1 MRKTAMYPVEE
12 KGRDQGKVFLL
23 TEMTARQGEEWA
35 MKVLLALM
43 ASNVNLPEGFEN
55 LGMAAL
61 AQMGLKALTGL
72 KWEVLEPLLSEMMQN
87 IEIIPD
93 PAKTNVHRALVE
105 DDIEEILTRLKL
117 RAEVW
122 NLNMGFLAAVAPS
135 LLGKKPAAGK
145 R

>member
-1 MRKTAMYPVEE
+1 MRHTAQYKVED
-12 KGRDQGKVFLL
+12 KGRDFGKVFLL
-23 TEMTARQGEEWA
+23 TEMSARQGEEWA

-43 ASNVNLPEGFEN
+43 ASNVNLPDGFEN

-61 AQMGLKALTGL
+61 AQMGLKALTGI
-72 KWEVLEPLLSEMMQN
+72 KWETLEPLLAEMMEN
-87 IEIIPD
+87 IQIIPD
-93 PAKTNVHRALVE
+93 AAKTNVHRPLVE
-105 DDIEEILTRLKL
+105 DDIEEIITRVKL

-135 LLGKKPAAGK
+135 LLGKKPTAGK

>member
-1 MRKTAMYPVEE
+1 MRKTAQYKVEE
-12 KGRDQGKVFLL
+12 KGRDCGKVFLL

-93 PAKTNVHRALVE
+93 PQKTNVHRALVE

-135 LLGKKPAAGK
+135 LLGKKPAAVK

>member
-1 MRKTAMYPVEE
+1 MRKTAQYKVEE

-93 PAKTNVHRALVE
+93 PAKTHVHRPLIE

>member
-1 MRKTAMYPVEE
+1 MRHTAMYKVTD
-12 KGRDQGKVFLL
+12 KGRDEGKTFLL
-23 TEMTARQGEEWA
+23 TEMSARQGEEWA

-72 KWEVLEPLLSEMMQN
+72 KWEVLEPLLAEMFEN

-93 PAKTNVHRALVE
+93 AAKTHVHRSLIE
-105 DDIEEILTRLKL
+105 DDIEEILTRVKL

-135 LLGKKPAAGK
+135 LLGKRATAGK

>member
-1 MRKTAMYPVEE
+1 MRKTAQYKVTD
-12 KGRDQGKVFLL
+12 KGRDEGKTFLL

-61 AQMGLKALTGL
+61 AEMGLKALTGL
-72 KWEVLEPLLSEMMQN
+72 KWEVLEPLLAEMMNN

-93 PAKTNVHRALVE
+93 PTKTHVHRPLIE
-105 DDIEEILTRLKL
+105 DDIEEILTRLNL